1 MDNLIGINY
10 STWRELQREN
20 PNGIDPERRGLA
32 RRLTVMSL
40 FTSWRSRKERRLFDS
55 KIAPVKVSA
64 PLFIIGHWRSGT
76 TLLHNLLTQDE
87 QFAYPRIYEISHPH
101 AFLTFPID
109 RFIRQI
115 NDPKALRRRRP
126 MDNVEFDPLS
136 PGEDEF
142 ATCAMSIRSHMVG
155 WSYLR
160 REEHYDR
167 YLTFRNAPEADYQ
180 RWLQAFRWFLKKL
193 TFKYE
198 GKRLMLK
205 SPQHT
210 GRIRRLLQ
218 EFPDA
223 QFVHIHRHPY
233 DVFRSTQR
241 LYEKGIIPVAFQKV
255 PGPDFV
261 TAGILRRYQE
271 LYDAFFEERALIPPG
286 RYVEVSYDELV
297 TDMVREVACIYEKL
311 GLDGYSAM
319 EPRLKEFAAAQA
331 GYHRN
336 QHAELSEALRQRIRA
351 VAAREFE
358 EWGYRA

>member
-20 PNGIDPERRGLA
+20 PNGIDPERRKMA
-32 RRLTVMSL
+32 RQLTLMSL

-55 KIAPVKVSA
+55 KVAAVQLSA

-76 TLLHNLLTQDE
+76 TLLHNLLAQDE
-87 QFAYPRIYEISHPH
+87 QFAHPRIYQISHPH
-101 AFLTFPID
+101 TFLTLPID
-109 RFIRQI
+109 QFIKKM
-115 NDPKALRRRRP
+115 NDPRALKRRRP

-136 PGEDEF
+136 PAEDEF

-160 REEHYDR
+160 REEHYDQ
-167 YLTFRNAPEADYQ
+167 YLTFRTASEADYQ
-180 RWLQAFRWFLKKL
+180 RWRQAFLWFLKKL

-218 EFPDA
+218 EFPNA

-241 LYEKGIIPVAFQKV
+241 LYEKAIIPSAFQKA

-261 TAGILRRYQE
+261 VSGILRRYRE
-271 LYDAFFEERALIPPG
+271 MHDAFFEERKLIPAG
-286 RYVEVSYDELV
+286 HYVEVSYEELIA
-297 TDMVREVACIYEKL
+297 DMVREVACIYEKL
-311 GLDGYSAM
+311 NLPGYSVM
-319 EPRLKEFAAAQA
+319 EPKLKAYAAQQA
-331 GYHRN
+331 NYQRN
-336 QHAELSEALRQRIRA
+336 DHAELADALRQRIRA
-351 VAAREFE
+351 VASREFE
-358 EWGYRA
+358 EWAYKA